1 MKSLRIFFV
10 LILGM
15 MIGSAQATTITSF
28 EGGSTL
34 ADNELTLTQG
44 STSRAEIQLS
54 ASLDGTTL
62 MPTDSTHLLK
72 MIAGTSVDII
82 NPAHPNELVTLVSFN
97 SPVIIDKSFLLVDF
111 AFINADSSPRNDRQ
125 RIGLNGTLYD
135 ITGSLE
141 TGWHTTPNTL
151 GWQTLAI
158 NFTNLGSIN
167 LSLGCVNDTI
177 NAASS
182 RCLWDNFRTADTIPT
197 QLPGGIPAVTLPGN
211 FQATAPIPEP
221 ETWMLMI
228 AGLGLL
234 TVMARRRKLKAT

>member
-1 MKSLRIFFV
+1 MKGLKIFFV
-10 LILGM
+10 LILGIM
-15 MIGSAQATTITSF
+15 SIRLASATPITSF

-34 ADNELTLTQG
+34 ADNGMTLTQG
-44 STSRAEIQLS
+44 IASRAEIQLS

-62 MPTDSTHLLK
+62 MPTNSTHLLK

-82 NPAHPNELVTLVSFN
+82 NPAFPNELVTLVSFN

-111 AFINADSSPRNDRQ
+111 AFINADSSPGNDRQ

-158 NFTNLGSIN
+158 HFTNLGSIN

-182 RCLWDNFRTADTIPT
+182 RCLWDNFRTADV
-197 QLPGGIPAVTLPGN
+197 LPAPLPGN
-211 FQATAPIPEP
+211 IPIVTLSGNFQTAPIPEP
-221 ETWMLMI
+221 STYAMI
-228 AGLGLL
+228 LAGLGLL